1 MKFKLLNLDRAMP
14 SFDMTL
20 AASPVRIGRRAGSDI
35 QLDDESVSYFH
46 CKIDQINGTL
56 WVRDLGSANGIFVNG
71 FNVTQSHLMPGDR
84 LTVGTTGF
92 RVEYER
98 ERQVRIGCMR
108 DWTNCCLTKRRSR
121 NISNSDSV
129 SCSSW
134 IMNYCCTT

>member
-20 AASPVRIGRRAGSDI
+20 ACSPVRIGRRAGSDI

-46 CKIDQINGTL
+46 CQIDQINGTL
-56 WVRDLGSANGIFVNG
+56 WIRDLGSANGIFVNG

-84 LTVGTTGF
+84 LTVGTTSF

-98 ERQVRIGCMR
+98 EIQGRAASR
-108 DWTNCCLTKRRSR
+108 DSEFA
-121 NISNSDSV
+121 V
-129 SCSSW
+129 A
-134 IMNYCCTT
+134 

>member
-46 CKIDQINGTL
+46 CQIDEINGTL
-56 WVRDLGSANGIFVNG
+56 WIRDLGSANGIFVNG

-84 LTVGTTGF
+84 LTVGSTSF

-98 ERQVRIGCMR
+98 DTERRPA
-108 DWTNCCLTKRRSR
+108 SR
-121 NISNSDSV
+121 EAELV
-129 SCSSW
+129 VA
-134 IMNYCCTT
+134 

>member
-14 SFDMTL
+14 SFDMAL
-20 AASPVRIGRRAGSDI
+20 DGSPIRIGRRAGSDI

-56 WVRDLGSANGIFVNG
+56 WVRDLGSPNGIFVNG

-84 LTVGTTGF
+84 LTVGTASF

-98 ERQVRIGCMR
+98 ERQVRSA
-108 DWTNCCLTKRRSR
+108 SR
-121 NISNSDSV
+121 EAESV
-129 SCSSW
+129 VA
-134 IMNYCCTT
+134 